1 MLGAG
6 LKAGIIMGI
15 VVAVVAVISNLVG
28 LSDNPV
34 LGLLTCFLSLVILV
48 LWFVSGILAARFGP
62 LELTGGAAA
71 GAGAIAG
78 AITQVIGGIV
88 DVLASS
94 VMQLLGLVPAIST
107 QIPPET
113 MRQLAQAGA
122 SPEDMRTIMS
132 VVQLAAG
139 PVGSCICCVGIATAI
154 AAGLGAVGGIAGKAI
169 WGGKT

>member
-15 VVAVVAVISNLVG
+15 VVAVVAVISNLAG
-28 LSDNPV
+28 LFDNPIV
-34 LGLLTCFLSLVILV
+34 GLLTCFLSLVILA

-88 DVLASS
+88 DVLLSS
-94 VMQLLGLVPAIST
+94 IMYALGLAPAVAA
-107 QIPPET
+107 QLPPET

-122 SPEDMRTIMS
+122 SPDEIRTIVS
-132 VVQLAAG
+132 FTQLVAG

-169 WGGKT
+169 RGGKT